1 MVYTLSPLI
10 KYFGV
15 LGLVPWAEQPSRQ
28 LAQKLYTF
36 AIVLVQILS
45 YALAMSAPLKDLDL
59 PVSQL
64 VSDIV
69 FTAHMVTTSVI
80 LLQAMFQYE
89 EFYDFCMELK
99 SLNLRFQREVK
110 VPANS
115 LPRMRS
121 LKLLFLGSASIFT
134 LIPGIYMGIITN
146 SYVGYFLYS
155 LGSVLINRCQ
165 TVLLLINAELLTFHA
180 ELLCQQLQQI
190 LSCRQMRYNC
200 ILEGDCQRLTSVE
213 LLLSLKQ
220 AYMEL
225 YGLYNRFNALYGWS
239 MLFIFVV
246 MFLDSTVNIYWTL
259 LSLSDAYSYV
269 YIGISCASFMP
280 QLALML
286 ALCSSGEFCKRQH
299 ELIGSQIRGVSCAL
313 QVQKQSVHQGYSAL
327 VVEFSMQVEQ
337 DPLVI
342 NAEGFMD
349 IDYGLL
355 MSIFTAMVTYLIVL
369 MQFGTF

>member
-1 MVYTLSPLI
+1 MVYTLSPFI

-15 LGLVPWAEQPSRQ
+15 LGLVPWAEEPSRQ

-36 AIVLVQILS
+36 AIVLVHIFS
-45 YALAMSAPLKDLDL
+45 YILAMSAPPKDLDL

-69 FTAHMVTTSVI
+69 FTAHMVTMSVI

-89 EFYDFCMELK
+89 EFSDFCMELK
-99 SLNLRFQREVK
+99 SLNLRFQCQVK

-121 LKLLFLGSASIFT
+121 LKLLFLGAVSILT
-134 LIPGIYMGIITN
+134 LIPGIYIGIITN
-146 SYVGYFLYS
+146 NFVGYFLYS
-155 LGSVLINRCQ
+155 IGSVLINRCQ

-190 LSCRQMRYNC
+190 LRCRQLRSTC
-200 ILEGDCQRLTSVE
+200 ILEGDCHRLSSIE

-220 AYMEL
+220 VYTQL
-225 YGLYNRFNALYGWS
+225 YGLYIRFNALYGWS

-246 MFLDSTVNIYWTL
+246 LFLDSTVNIYWTL
-259 LSLSDAYSYV
+259 LALTEAYSYV
-269 YIGISCASFMP
+269 YIGISCASFTP
-280 QLALML
+280 QLVLIF

-299 ELIGSQIRGVSCAL
+299 ELIGSQIRGVSCVL
-313 QVQKQSVHQGYSAL
+313 QVQKQPVHQGYNAL

-369 MQFGTF
+369 MQFGSF